1 MKAYSLHELKNEL
14 QELPPNE
21 LLEICIRLT
30 KFKKDNKELLSYLLF
45 EASNK
50 PAFITAV
57 KVEIDEHIR
66 ALQSQANVYY
76 AKKGLRKLLR
86 ILNRYSK
93 YINDKALSAEM
104 LIYLCLQ
111 LKQAGI
117 AYVLV
122 KIYEQQLKKINA
134 LLITLHEDLRQDY
147 LSDLEKI
154 SA

>member
-1 MKAYSLHELKNEL
+1 MKTYSLHELKNEL

-45 EASNK
+45 EASDK
-50 PAFITAV
+50 KAFIQDV
-57 KVEIDEHIR
+57 KAEIDEHIR
-66 ALQSQANVYY
+66 ALQSQSNAYY

-86 ILNRYSK
+86 ILSRYSK
-93 YINDKALSAEM
+93 YINDKALSAEV

-111 LKQAGI
+111 LKQTGI
-117 AYVLV
+117 AYVLT

-154 SA
+154 SV

>member
-1 MKAYSLHELKNEL
+1 MKTYSLHELKNEL
-14 QELPPNE
+14 QELPPSE
-21 LLEICIRLT
+21 LLELCIKLA
-30 KFKKDNKELLSYLLF
+30 KYKKDNKEFLAYCLF
-45 EASNK
+45 EAGNK
-50 PAFITAV
+50 PAFMNEIKT
-57 KVEIDEHIR
+57 EIDEHIR
-66 ALQSQANVYY
+66 ALQSQSNAYY

-86 ILNRYSK
+86 ILSRYSK

-111 LKQAGI
+111 LKQSGI
-117 AYVLV
+117 AYVLA

-154 SA
+154 SV